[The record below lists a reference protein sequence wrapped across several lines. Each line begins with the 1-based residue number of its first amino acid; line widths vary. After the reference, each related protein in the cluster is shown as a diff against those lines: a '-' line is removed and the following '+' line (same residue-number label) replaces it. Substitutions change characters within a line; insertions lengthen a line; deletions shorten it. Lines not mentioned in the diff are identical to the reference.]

1 MTLFFDNI
9 YINNNS
15 VVGGPYLIDGPLK
28 DNFDDIYEDFYDG
41 EKTFEDCEIK
51 ELKKAINILMEKEEM
66 SENEVGVIFSCD
78 LTNQIIISNFG
89 IKEFKIPYLGI
100 YNACASICEEY
111 IIASSLLTNKKMNN
125 VICTTSAHNLT
136 SERQYRNPI
145 EYGGPKPDYSTFTV
159 SASTACI
166 ISNKKKGIR
175 IESGTIG
182 KIIDYGVKDA
192 FDMGSAMA
200 PAAVD
205 TLITHLKDTKRNFD
219 YYDLIITGDLGK
231 YGEKIFRE
239 LLREQYNIN
248 IDNYEDSAVNIY
260 NKDDE
265 RVYAGGSGPSCL
277 PTYFYK
283 KIISIMKDKKI
294 NKVLLLATGALL
306 STTSVNQ
313 NKTIPCI
320 CHAVSVE
327 AI

>member
-1 MTLFFDNI
+1 MP
-9 YINNNS
+9 S
-15 VVGGPYLIDGPLK
+15 K
-28 DNFDDIYEDFYDG
+28 
-41 EKTFEDCEIK
+41 KT
-51 ELKKAINILMEKEEM
+51 
-66 SENEVGVIFSCD
+66 
-78 LTNQIIISNFG
+78 
-89 IKEFKIPYLGI
+89 
-100 YNACASICEEY
+100 
-111 IIASSLLTNKKMNN
+111 ASSS
-125 VICTTSAHNLT
+125 I
-136 SERQYRNPI
+136 
-145 EYGGPKPDYSTFTV
+145 PDSVSTFTV

-265 RVYAGGSGPSCL
+265 RVYAGGSCPSCL